1 MHIDSYKFG
10 RIIVDGK
17 TYSSDCLIFQD
28 HVEPGWWRRQG
39 HKLFADDL
47 EAVLSAEPE
56 ILVVGCGAY
65 GLMQVSQE
73 VRTVL
78 QQKNIQMEA
87 LKTARAIERYNE
99 LLATGRKVVAA
110 MHLTC

>member
-1 MHIDSYKFG
+1 MHIDSYEFG
-10 RIIVDGK
+10 RMIADRE

-28 HVEPGWWRRQG
+28 HVEPDWRRREG
-39 HKLFADDL
+39 HNLFAGDL
-47 EAVLSAEPE
+47 ESVLAAEPE

-65 GLMQVSQE
+65 GVMQVSAE
-73 VRTVL
+73 VRTLL

-87 LKTARAIERYNE
+87 FKTAEAVERYNE
-99 LLATGRKVVAA
+99 LSVAGRKVVAA